1 MDRPF
6 GQAAKDG
13 GLKEVYRVK
22 VMPVSG
28 GEPVSI
34 EVYAVPTIN
43 QIKNEHVEVRKKE
56 YPNLKGL
63 CFRMCAEIGFEDRS
77 FDRCRL
83 PADVPRYGMI
93 W

>member
-22 VMPVSG
+22 VMPVGG

-34 EVYAVPTIN
+34 EAYAVPTIN

-63 CFRMCAEIGFEDRS
+63 CFRMCAEIERF
-77 FDRCRL
+77 
-83 PADVPRYGMI
+83 
-93 W
+93 